1 MDITTIVNDI
11 GIAIKQYNP
20 YFDTYFTNVEKSDQ
34 LGIVHNGSEPVF
46 PNDYSGNFFYVRIPS
61 QLRAF
66 YDNQN
71 NNADRSIGVR
81 ADLVI
86 VAQVQGA
93 DAYKLAL
100 NLISTIGRA
109 CKYGKTISSILI
121 HPEDVISQELNGVSE
136 DVLRAA
142 LGRIPNTTM
151 IAVNISVSYFQS
163 FLQLD
168 CIQNPCKICS

>member
-1 MDITTIVNDI
+1 MNITTIVEEI
-11 GIAIKQYNP
+11 GVAIKQYNP
-20 YFDTYFTNVEKSDQ
+20 YFDTYYTNVEKSER
-34 LGIVHNGSEPVF
+34 LGIVHNGNEAVF

-61 QLRAF
+61 QLRVF

-71 NNADRSIGVR
+71 NNADRSIGIR

-86 VAQVQGA
+86 VAQVQSA
-93 DAYKLAL
+93 DAYQLAL

-109 CKYGKTISSILI
+109 CKYSKTISSILI
-121 HPEDVISQELNGVSE
+121 HPEDVISQELNGVSD
-136 DVLRAA
+136 DVLKAA
-142 LGRIPNTTM
+142 LERIPNTTM
-151 IAVNISVSYFQS
+151 VAINISVSYFQT